1 MKIKH
6 GMILAAGLGKRM
18 QPLTLN
24 TPKPLLKIGNKT
36 LLERSI
42 NLLINHGIEEIV
54 INIHHLSQ
62 QIEQYISNFSSKANL
77 IISNEKNLLLDT
89 GGGVKEGTKHF
100 KENPFLVVNPDTCWD
115 EKHSSDL
122 LSLEQFYY
130 KNQKHCLLLVNKK
143 LSFDKSFKG
152 DFNLKEK
159 IVTRDLE
166 NNLIFT
172 GIQITNRNFLN
183 QIDKKVFS
191 MNEVWTELLKTK
203 DLLGL
208 ESNLQFKHLN
218 TFEIYKRIEKKH
230 EIKG

>member
-18 QPLTLN
+18 QPLTLK

-54 INIHHLSQ
+54 VNIHHLGQ

-100 KENPFLVVNPDTCWD
+100 KEKPFLVINPDTLWD
-115 EKHSSDL
+115 EKHSYDL

-152 DFNLKEK
+152 DFNLKEN
-159 IVTRDLE
+159 IVSRDAE
-166 NNLIFT
+166 NNFIFT

-183 QIDKKVFS
+183 QVDKRVFS
-191 MNEVWTELLKTK
+191 MNEVWKELLKTK

-208 ESNLQFKHLN
+208 ESNLQFHHLN
-218 TFEIYKRIEKKH
+218 TFEIFKKIEKIYK
-230 EIKG
+230 I

>member
-18 QPLTLN
+18 QPLTLE

-42 NLLINHGIEEIV
+42 NLLVNHGIEEIV

-77 IISNEKNLLLDT
+77 IVSNEKNLLLDP

-100 KENPFLVVNPDTCWD
+100 KEKPFLIVNPDTLWN

-152 DFNLKEK
+152 DFNLKEN
-159 IVTRDLE
+159 IVSRDTE
-166 NNLIFT
+166 NNFIFT
-172 GIQITNRNFLN
+172 GIQITNRNFFN
-183 QIDKKVFS
+183 QIEKRVFS
-191 MNEVWTELLKTK
+191 MNDVWKELLKTK

-208 ESNLQFKHLN
+208 ESNLPFHHLN
-218 TFEIYKRIEKKH
+218 TFEIFKKIKKIY
-230 EIKG
+230 EI

>member
-18 QPLTLN
+18 QPLTLK

-54 INIHHLSQ
+54 INIHHLGE
-62 QIEQYISNFSSKANL
+62 QIEQYILNFSSKANL

-89 GGGVKEGTKHF
+89 GGGVKEGTKQF
-100 KENPFLVVNPDTCWD
+100 KENPFLVVNPDTLWD
-115 EKHSSDL
+115 DKHSSDL
-122 LSLEQFYY
+122 LSLEQLYF

-152 DFNLKEK
+152 DFNLKK
-159 IVTRDLE
+159 NTVSRDAE

-183 QIDKKVFS
+183 KIDKKVFS
-191 MNEVWTELLKTK
+191 MNEVWKELIKTK

-208 ESNLQFKHLN
+208 ESNLQFHHLN
-218 TFEIYKRIEKKH
+218 TYEIFKKIEKLH
-230 EIKG
+230 

>member
-18 QPLTLN
+18 QPITLK
-24 TPKPLLKIGNKT
+24 TPKPLIKIRDKT

-54 INIHHLSQ
+54 INIHHLGQ
-62 QIEQYISNFSSKANL
+62 QIEQYILNFSSKANL

-100 KENPFLVVNPDTCWD
+100 KENPFLVVNPDTLWD
-115 EKHSSDL
+115 DKHSSDL
-122 LSLEQFYY
+122 LSLEQLYF

-143 LSFDKSFKG
+143 LSFDTSFKG
-152 DFNLKEK
+152 DFNLKK
-159 IVTRDLE
+159 NTVSRDAE

-172 GIQITNRNFLN
+172 GIQITNRNF
-183 QIDKKVFS
+183 
-191 MNEVWTELLKTK
+191 
-203 DLLGL
+203 
-208 ESNLQFKHLN
+208 
-218 TFEIYKRIEKKH
+218 
-230 EIKG
+230 